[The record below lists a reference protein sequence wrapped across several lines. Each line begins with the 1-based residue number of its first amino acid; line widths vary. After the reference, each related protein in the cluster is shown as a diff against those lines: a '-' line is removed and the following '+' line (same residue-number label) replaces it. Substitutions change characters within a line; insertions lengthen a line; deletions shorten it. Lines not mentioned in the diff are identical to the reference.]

1 MKRLLFLFCLT
12 LGTLSLWAINDTI
25 DLADPSYGID
35 QLDAYYYE
43 SGGQPYYS
51 ISIWNSI
58 DDYPEL
64 RIEAKVS
71 SRDKIQGTQVVD
83 LDFSYLDFDNG
94 TPYTF
99 SKALFWLKYTGTK
112 NVDGDPIYD
121 IVAIVDAVGDK
132 VYQYRGSLPIYSYDR
147 DNGDAIIPLT
157 DVVDDSVVDPT
168 INNGGATAIDNVNN
182 DVVPQKLLRN
192 GQIFILRGEKVYTV
206 TGQEVK

>member
-12 LGTLSLWAINDTI
+12 LGTLSLWATNDTI
-25 DLADPSYGID
+25 DLTDPSYGID
-35 QLDAYYYE
+35 QFDAYYYE

-51 ISIWNSI
+51 FSVWNFD

-64 RIEAKVS
+64 RIEAKVTTKE
-71 SRDKIQGTQVVD
+71 KIQGTQVVD
-83 LDFSYLDFDNG
+83 LDYSFLDIDDV
-94 TPYTF
+94 THYTF

-112 NVDGDPIYD
+112 TIDGDPIYD
-121 IVAIVDAVGDK
+121 IIAIVDASDNK
-132 VYQYRGSLPIYSYDR
+132 VYQYRGTLPVYTYDR
-147 DNGDAIIPLT
+147 GAGNAIIPLT

-182 DVVPQKLLRN
+182 NVVPQKLFRN
-192 GQIFILRGEKVYTV
+192 GQVLIQRGEKVYTV